1 MTNETIA
8 SQLAHRTIRA
18 YKDQPLT
25 EEEVTTLMD
34 VARHT
39 ATSSFLQ
46 SCTVLHITDP
56 KVRET
61 IGAASGQP
69 YVGGTKGD
77 LFIFVDGI
85 KYNTEATNGA
95 GDGHTFYGEISPRL
109 SLGKIS
115 GADLSFGPIKDVLLA
130 ATYEFGEDDVD
141 SYLLGPAVDLNIPGF
156 DYFQLNTYLRTT
168 DGRRDGDN
176 VWQITPVWS
185 YTIPVGD
192 SDLVIDGFMDWVVD
206 NDDSY
211 HANLHFNPQIKYDL
225 AKAMGWGK
233 RFYVGVEYD
242 YWSDK
247 YGIDDNGFVGSEIL
261 GGTDQS
267 AISLLAKAHF

>member
-56 KVRET
+56 QVREA

-77 LFIFVDGI
+77 LFIFV
-85 KYNTEATNGA
+85 
-95 GDGHTFYGEISPRL
+95 
-109 SLGKIS
+109 
-115 GADLSFGPIKDVLLA
+115 ADLYRNSRIRAEQGVSSEALGSINLFLTALEDALLA
-130 ATYEFGEDDVD
+130 AQNVVVAAESMGLGTV
-141 SYLLGPAVDLNIPGF
+141 YLGSILADPLELPELTFPIVGLLVGHPDQEPG
-156 DYFQLNTYLRTT
+156 QKPRMPLSVMTAKNTYPR
-168 DGRRDGDN
+168 
-176 VWQITPVWS
+176 VES
-185 YTIPVGD
+185 YTETLADYDREVTE
-192 SDLVIDGFMDWVVD
+192 
-206 NDDSY
+206 Y
-211 HANLHFNPQIKYDL
+211 YDL
-225 AKAMGWGK
+225 RSGSRLESFSHLVATNIG
-233 RFYVGVEYD
+233 VG
-242 YWSDK
+242 
-247 YGIDDNGFVGSEIL
+247 G
-261 GGTDQS
+261 
-267 AISLLAKAHF
+267 AHVSPIMEVLHEQGLCLR